1 MIAGLIYFATEAWA
15 SLWRGRSAAI
25 LSVLTIA
32 IAGFVLGLFLLVAGH
47 VQRTVDRWSRSAE
60 MSVYLRDESTDG
72 ERAAVRSALRAEPS
86 VAAIE
91 FVSKSD
97 ALARFRKNFPDL
109 APAADSAADN
119 PLPASFEVRLGADR
133 TGAALERLSVRTAGM
148 AGVADVRYDRRWLDR
163 LVSLGTFVRW
173 SGLLLAAVLVFAAA
187 LTVTSV
193 VRLSL
198 LARRD
203 EVEIMELV
211 GAPHAF
217 IRGPFVCEG
226 MFQGGLGA
234 VAALVLL
241 RVALWVA
248 APRLSALAAG
258 LFDVG
263 RIEFLSGLSAAGLL
277 VGGMAVGCLGGW
289 VASRR
294 TR

>member
-119 PLPASFEVRLGADR
+119 PLPASFEVRLGSRPDR
-133 TGAALERLSVRTAGM
+133 RPPSSGCPSGRPGWRGWQMSGTTGAGSTGWCRSGPSCAG
-148 AGVADVRYDRRWLDR
+148 AGCCWRPCSCSR
-163 LVSLGTFVRW
+163 
-173 SGLLLAAVLVFAAA
+173 
-187 LTVTSV
+187 
-193 VRLSL
+193 
-198 LARRD
+198 
-203 EVEIMELV
+203 
-211 GAPHAF
+211 
-217 IRGPFVCEG
+217 
-226 MFQGGLGA
+226 
-234 VAALVLL
+234 
-241 RVALWVA
+241 
-248 APRLSALAAG
+248 PR
-258 LFDVG
+258 
-263 RIEFLSGLSAAGLL
+263 
-277 VGGMAVGCLGGW
+277 
-289 VASRR
+289 SR
-294 TR
+294 